1 MFRSSRLHS
10 TFLVLYCCSQ
20 QCSPKTPPEFHVAS
34 WFFYSSFPP
43 MFLWVYFFLQ
53 GHFVRT
59 WTIQTPLRFCFY
71 RGQSSL
77 RGQTKMQCMKSVW
90 TIVVLWKFAI
100 TPDHNRKRT
109 RLDYLLTWVCSCC
122 EGHFRKLDHHSHE
135 TTVLNWWE
143 ITSEFFFHGWWV
155 HLLTLLSTVILPAI
169 LRWHTVEV
177 ICA

>member
-1 MFRSSRLHS
+1 MFRSSRLHY

-34 WFFYSSFPP
+34 WFFYSFPP
-43 MFLWVYFFLQ
+43 MFLWVYFFPQ
-53 GHFVRT
+53 GHFLRT

-77 RGQTKMQCMKSVW
+77 RGQTKMQCMKSLW

-100 TPDHNRKRT
+100 TPDHNRKRK

-122 EGHFRKLDHHSHE
+122 EGHFRKLDHQAMRPPFSTDE
-135 TTVLNWWE
+135 RSLLN
-143 ITSEFFFHGWWV
+143 SF
-155 HLLTLLSTVILPAI
+155 STGDGFIYWL
-169 LRWHTVEV
+169 
-177 ICA
+177 C